1 MAQIRSKDT
10 KPEFAVRSLLHKMG
24 YRFRLHRRDLPG
36 NPDIVMPKYRSVIF
50 VHGCFW
56 HFHKKCRD
64 GKIPATNKKYW
75 SKKLQYNQLRDK
87 TNIKKLR
94 DGGWRVLVIWECE
107 VKRRLEKLTTKITKF
122 LIDNLPP
129 KPEKL

>member
-75 SKKLQYNQLRDK
+75 SKKLQNNQLRDK

-94 DGGWRVLVIWECE
+94 EGGWRVLVIWECE
-107 VKRRLEKLTTKITKF
+107 VKKRLEKLTTKITKF